1 MTKTLCSGGVIE
13 TIINK
18 INKILFIICLFQLWF
33 VVHNHLTALR
43 A

>member
-18 INKILFIICLFQLWF
+18 INKILFIILFIP
-33 VVHNHLTALR
+33 VVVCCT
-43 A
+43 